1 MVTYFKD
8 TFFSIVENIF
18 KQPEK
23 SQKMNK
29 NTLICLKYLA
39 LFIFVIKI

>member
-8 TFFSIVENIF
+8 TFFSVVENIF

-29 NTLICLKYLA
+29 NTLICLKILS
-39 LFIFVIKI
+39 FVYFCD